1 MYPITSLTTVTVACF
16 VIAPSVLAGKRGI
29 AWPWYNERTHLDPGK
44 LIGDN
49 VQWMYNWETW
59 RPGNTNGFNWIG
71 TQATMDSPSSPVG
84 QLKARAEQQ
93 GWNTVFSLNEPDI
106 NGISPG
112 AAASWYI
119 KYINPLA
126 IKKAIPAVT
135 SSQDPR
141 KGLDW
146 AVQFLRACGGL
157 CYFDYI
163 NIHWYG
169 HTFEQ
174 FRSHVQHAHDVF
186 PNHKLVVTEFAL
198 QRPANRDQQ
207 LWFLKAAMEFM
218 DHADYVAMYSVFV
231 ASSPSLISRNMGG
244 EEVGIG
250 SSLYND
256 DGSLTDNGWAYRND
270 RWDGLTLQLQG

>member
-1 MYPITSLTTVTVACF
+1 MYSITSLTTVAVAFF

-106 NGISPG
+106 NGISP
-112 AAASWYI
+112 
-119 KYINPLA
+119 
-126 IKKAIPAVT
+126 
-135 SSQDPR
+135 
-141 KGLDW
+141 
-146 AVQFLRACGGL
+146 
-157 CYFDYI
+157 
-163 NIHWYG
+163 
-169 HTFEQ
+169 
-174 FRSHVQHAHDVF
+174 
-186 PNHKLVVTEFAL
+186 VTEFAL